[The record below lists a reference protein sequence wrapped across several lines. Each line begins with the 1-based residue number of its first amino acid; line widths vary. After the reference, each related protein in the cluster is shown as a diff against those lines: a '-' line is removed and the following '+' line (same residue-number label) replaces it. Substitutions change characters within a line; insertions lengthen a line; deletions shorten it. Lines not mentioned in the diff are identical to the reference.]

1 MVQQRIDELKGRL
14 ELLRR
19 EVGETEVL
27 IEAYQNAQ
35 KAQEEKS
42 QKENGEADK
51 KKKPEKVDA

>member
-1 MVQQRIDELKGRL
+1 MVQSRIDELKGRL

-51 KKKPEKVDA
+51 KKKSEKVDA